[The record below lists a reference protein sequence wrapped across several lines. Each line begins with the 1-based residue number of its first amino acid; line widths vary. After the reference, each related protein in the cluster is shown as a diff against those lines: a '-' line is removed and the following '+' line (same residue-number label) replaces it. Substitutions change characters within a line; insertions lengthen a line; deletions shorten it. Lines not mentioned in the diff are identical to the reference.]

1 MIPDI
6 RPERP
11 ADGDA
16 ISAVVTTAFGRSD
29 EAGLVAALRDAG
41 ALSLSLVA
49 AYDDDIVGHIAF
61 SPVTVSGNPGGIA
74 VWGLAPLA
82 VVPLHQKAGI
92 GRMLV
97 KAGLDQ
103 AEAMGAQ
110 AVVVLGDPAYYG
122 RFGFVPAGLVGLEW
136 EHPCPP
142 GAFQVTALAER
153 ALTRLDGTVAY
164 HAAFGAV

>member
-1 MIPDI
+1 VTPEI

-11 ADGDA
+11 ADEA
-16 ISAVVTTAFGRSD
+16 RIEAVVTAAFGRPD
-29 EAGLVAALRDAG
+29 EARLVEALRAAG
-41 ALSLSLVA
+41 ALRLSLVA
-49 AYDDDIVGHIAF
+49 AYDDDIVGHVAF
-61 SPVTVSGNPGGIA
+61 SPVTVSGNADGIA

-82 VVPLHQKAGI
+82 IMPLHQKAGI

-110 AVVVLGDPAYYG
+110 AAVVLGDPAYYG